1 MPAQVWQARAAQ
13 GRGVDGFLLSHFP
26 QETPMNH
33 KHRPAGR
40 KLPGQFSI
48 LFSET
53 LLVIGWAALIP
64 GLMWLGGAAGF

>member
-1 MPAQVWQARAAQ
+1 
-13 GRGVDGFLLSHFP
+13 
-26 QETPMNH
+26 MNH